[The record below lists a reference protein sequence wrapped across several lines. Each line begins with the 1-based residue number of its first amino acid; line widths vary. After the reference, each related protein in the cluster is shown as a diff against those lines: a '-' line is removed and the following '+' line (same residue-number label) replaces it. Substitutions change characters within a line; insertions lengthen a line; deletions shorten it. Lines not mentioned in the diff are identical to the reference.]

1 MNHSL
6 IWHRTLTILL
16 VVGLLL
22 GASQPAIS
30 QPPDPERSPDP
41 SHTIEVE
48 PELLSL
54 FESQSSSGY
63 LIYFKEKADLSP
75 AFDMDWEERGWFV
88 MKSLQET
95 AAQSQEQVIAYLEGQ
110 NARYQPFWIDNLIVV
125 EKSDAKTFNGLI
137 AFPEIEALRA
147 EREIYLIEPVEENS
161 TTVMPMGIESNLDHI
176 GAPDVWADGIR
187 GEGIVVAS
195 IDSGVRYTH
204 QALVN
209 QYRGNLGGGV
219 FSHDH
224 NWLNPY
230 TNSAAPADT
239 HSPGHGT
246 HVTGT
251 MVGDDGGANQIG
263 VAPDAKWIACAGFNP
278 NSTTEGL
285 IKCAEFMAAP
295 TRTNG
300 TAPDPS
306 MRPHVVNNSWGSCS
320 GKAYDDWYQSVVDAW
335 VAAGIYPMWANGN
348 QSTIPSCPVAHGS
361 VGNPARYG
369 NVSGVG
375 ALGTSNATLATYSL
389 WGPSDVADTTNP
401 RGYPMVKPQFSAPG
415 TNRSAVRSSDSAYG
429 NMSGTSMA
437 APHAAGLVALM
448 WSAAP
453 CLVGDYSTTETI
465 IEMTTT
471 DTIRTSY
478 SPHASDGPGGL
489 PNQATG
495 WGEINTPAAVEMAID
510 SCGKI
515 TGVISDAVTSDPI
528 EGALVTVSDGSVTRT
543 GTSGPDGQYS
553 VIVREGTFEVS
564 AAKSGYLTT
573 TITGI
578 TVENPAGVV
587 LDIELEPSQLA
598 SIKGT
603 VTGLGYCDAN
613 PVQLQ
618 DAVVSVLSNDGTTNW
633 AVNTGVDG
641 GYQIWLEDQH
651 KPFTVTASYEAGYL
665 EKSIEN
671 VEIIGQDVTELDFDL
686 RLLAA
691 CLEVEQDSMD
701 VSLPA
706 GSQITLTLTLANHG
720 AGVLEWTTVE
730 SEGVLVALDNH
741 TQIQAEP
748 ENPATVPATGPALLS
763 SQTSGVGE
771 SIAATFPALTAE
783 DISLVLDDG
792 THENA
797 VGIFGGGQF
806 VWFNRFTPDANVF
819 PFKLN
824 EIWIMY
830 RPGTGI
836 NVGDLVDF
844 YVYQDPDGDPTNG
857 ADFIASVKNAAVQAV
872 SGTTWS
878 VYELDNPILVSGPGD
893 VLIAV
898 VNRTAGI
905 LDKQYPAAIDQTS
918 SQGRSWVGIYD
929 GDPADPP
936 VFPAPSFGTIDSK
949 GIPGNW
955 MVRGYGSFGCE
966 ESDISWLMA
975 DPTEGFLA
983 ADSSLD
989 LPVTFNAT
997 GLEIGAYTASLCLE
1011 TNDPFN
1017 KYISIPVSMTVV
1029 EPLRGVELS
1038 AQEIDLNGAPGAT
1051 IEYTLTI
1058 TNSGNVLDTYDLS
1071 LVGGA
1076 WEAELEQDEITL
1088 GAAESGIFKISVDIP
1103 AGLAHNASDSR
1114 TVRAV
1119 SRIDPEILA
1128 EVALTTRVNQ
1138 WRLFLPAIQR

>member
-1 MNHSL
+1 MNHTL
-6 IWHRTLTILL
+6 IWYRMLTILL

-22 GASQPAIS
+22 GASQPASS

-41 SHTIEVE
+41 SHTIQVE

-63 LIYFKEKADLSP
+63 LIYFKGKADLSP

-95 AAQSQEQVIAYLEGQ
+95 AARSQGRVITYLESQ
-110 NARYQPFWIDNLIVV
+110 NASYQPFWIDNLIMV
-125 EKSDAKTFNGLI
+125 EKSDALTFNGLMN
-137 AFPEIEALRA
+137 FSEIEALRA
-147 EREIYLIEPVEENS
+147 EREIYLIEPVEENT

-176 GAPDVWADGIR
+176 GAPAVWADGIR

-219 FSHDH
+219 FDH
-224 NWLNPY
+224 NYSWLNPY
-230 TNSAAPADT
+230 TNSATPADT
-239 HSPGHGT
+239 HNPGHGS

-263 VAPDAKWIACAGFNP
+263 VAPGAKWIACAGFNP
-278 NSTTEGL
+278 SSTTEGL
-285 IKCAEFMAAP
+285 LKCAEFMAAP

-348 QSTIPSCPVAHGS
+348 KSTFPSPSCPVEHGS

-471 DTIRTSY
+471 DTTRTSY

-495 WGEINTPAAVEMAID
+495 WGEINAPAAVEMAID

-515 TGVISDAVTSDPI
+515 TGVVSDAATSDPI
-528 EGALVTVSDGSVTRT
+528 EGALVTVSNSAVTRT

-578 TVENPAGVV
+578 TVEYPEVVV
-587 LDIELEPSQLA
+587 LDIKLQPSQLA

-603 VTGLGYCDAN
+603 VTGLGYCDAD
-613 PVQLQ
+613 PVPLQ
-618 DAVVSVLSNDGTTNW
+618 DALVSVLSNDKISNW

-651 KPFTVTASYEAGYL
+651 KPFTVTASYETGYQA
-665 EKSIEN
+665 KSVEN
-671 VEIIGQDVTELDFDL
+671 IDITGQDVTELDFDL
-686 RLLAA
+686 RLLTA
-691 CLEVEQDSMD
+691 CLEVDQDSMD

-706 GSQITLTLTLANHG
+706 GSQITLTLSLANHG
-720 AGVLEWTTVE
+720 AGLLEWAIVE
-730 SEGVLVALDNH
+730 SEGSLVALDNH
-741 TQIQAEP
+741 TQIQTAP
-748 ENPATVPATGPALLS
+748 ENPGIIPATGPASLS
-763 SQTSGVGE
+763 SETSGVGE
-771 SIAATFPALTAE
+771 SLAATFPALTAE

-797 VGIFGGGQF
+797 
-806 VWFNRFTPDANVF
+806 
-819 PFKLN
+819 
-824 EIWIMY
+824 
-830 RPGTGI
+830 
-836 NVGDLVDF
+836 
-844 YVYQDPDGDPTNG
+844 
-857 ADFIASVKNAAVQAV
+857 AVQAV
-872 SGTTWS
+872 NGTTWS
-878 VYELDNPILVSGPGD
+878 VHELDKPILVSGPGD

-905 LDKQYPAAIDQTS
+905 LDKQYLAAIDQTS

-936 VFPAPSFGTIDSK
+936 VFPAPFFGNIDSE

-955 MVRGYGSFGCE
+955 MVRGYGSFGCQ
-966 ESDISWLMA
+966 ESDISWLTA
-975 DPTEGFLA
+975 DPTGGSVA

-989 LPVTFNAT
+989 LPVTFNTT

-1029 EPLRGVELS
+1029 EPLRGVTLS

-1058 TNSGNVLDTYDLS
+1058 TNSGNFSDTYDLS
-1071 LVGGA
+1071 LAGGA
-1076 WEAELEQDEITL
+1076 WEAELEKDEITM
-1088 GAAESGIFKISVDIP
+1088 GAGESGIFKVSVNIP
-1103 AGLAHNASDSR
+1103 TGLAHNSSDSR

-1119 SRIDPEILA
+1119 SRIDPEVLA

-1138 WRLFLPAIQR
+1138 WRLFLPTIQR